1 MSPLGGGRK
10 PDPSADKSLGE
21 IVAEISEK
29 ASLLVREEVELAKA
43 EVIQKAK
50 TLGRGAGVAVAAGVF
65 LIFAVI
71 MLLFTVAFLIND
83 ALDSS
88 TVWPGFLIVTI
99 FFLILGVVAGV
110 LAKRWLSAGP
120 PTPDQAIE
128 EAKLT
133 REAFGDIRGQSD
145 KVKGT
150 LAAGDTAEGS

>member
-1 MSPLGGGRK
+1 MTPFGGGQK
-10 PDPSADKSLGE
+10 PDPTADKSLGE

-65 LIFAVI
+65 LVFAVI
-71 MLLFTVAFLIND
+71 MLLFTAAFMIND
-83 ALDSS
+83 AFDWAG
-88 TVWPGFLIVTI
+88 VWQGFLVVTI
-99 FFLILGVVAGV
+99 FFLILGVIAGV

-128 EAKLT
+128 EAKIT
-133 REAFGDIRGQSD
+133 REAFDDIRGQSGQ
-145 KVKGT
+145 VKGS
-150 LAAGDTAEGS
+150 LGAGDRAAGS